1 MPSWSAYRR
10 FSIGVFF
17 FFCLSLSFT
26 DAGVAQPIFED
37 VTQKTL
43 VSSGARLIFSNSTAF
58 GDYDNDGWPDLFMTG
73 GSQVALLHNDG
84 NGRFADA
91 LGEVEAEISPQNKG
105 GGSIFGDYDNDGDL
119 DIYMTVGRFTP
130 GADRDVLLR
139 NDRGVFRDVGLE
151 AGLNQELASDN
162 AIWLDYDRDG
172 DLDLY
177 VANLYFGGRNKLY
190 RNQGDGTFADVTA
203 AAGLDVEMGP
213 GGGSNGGLAAGD
225 FDNDGWPDLY
235 VGVYQ
240 APNRLFLQDG
250 DGAFV
255 EATPGDIADV
265 GESFAVAAGDIDN
278 DGDLDLFQASGGGG
292 NEGFRSLMFLNLGGG
307 EFLDVTEGVGLNE
320 LAETSVLTASL
331 GDLDNDG
338 DLDLLTG
345 RPHFLF
351 LNRGDGAFED
361 HTDQS
366 GMPQEAIGGALGDYD
381 LDGFLDLVDGFGV
394 AFSGATLYRNKGNDH
409 HWLRVELVG
418 LESNRNGIGA
428 RLIAK
433 VGGQQQMRELLGG
446 WGFSQDELVVHFG
459 LGESRQVDK
468 LEIHWPSGR
477 VEVLENVPADQ
488 KIRVFE
494 GQGLYH
500 KVEAT
505 RWEAINLP
513 EAAVVGTAFDLDL
526 EVQPMLFAPEAQ
538 ITRVFADLSAFG
550 GLPEEPL
557 TAQDDGT
564 YDLQQRLEVVG
575 SNGLKTLPVFIEQST
590 FIGPYWVRLERTLMA
605 FPRNESLFGT
615 GPADPWQ
622 LGLDEGGVPEVEL
635 YQGTEAVALDSPV
648 EAVLRPEQSVPLFGY
663 QALRFRFHPGEARQL
678 PRPNDADASDIL
690 YVSQIQDDT
699 ESYGRS
705 EIFGM
710 RADGTRAV
718 NLSNDPW
725 EESLADSDGPSWS
738 PDGTRIAFTSRRGH
752 AVDIY
757 VMDADGSNPVNLT
770 QHPAFDSSPSWSP
783 DGARI
788 AFSSDRDL
796 PEPFSGNPDNPS
808 LFGRFAGNVLTD
820 ADIYVMDADG
830 AGVVRLTDAPG
841 LDHFAAWSP
850 DGSQIAFASNRDRE
864 PETGEP
870 NFEIYV
876 MDADGSNPVR
886 LTNAPGRD
894 ISPAWSP
901 DGQRIA
907 FSSERDG
914 GICDIYVMDADGS
927 NPVNLTH
934 YPSCDLAPSWS
945 PDGQRIAFCSWRGG
959 LQIVAMDP
967 DGSNQIQLTHG
978 PNAGWP
984 TWSPVAGSTHMH
996 FAVAINGGRII
1007 RLVVRD
1013 LADIGVDLERREWQ
1027 EVTIPLADFW
1037 LEKPIE
1043 EVRFLSNLAGAA
1055 YLYDIQLIAASPS
1068 PVTTVLEEHTAA
1080 PPQSFAL
1087 TQNYPNPFNS
1097 NTVIG
1102 FNLPRSQDVELTVYN
1117 LAGQKVVSLVNGYRQ
1132 AGSYTMH
1139 WDGRDEAGRALA
1151 SGVYLY
1157 RLQAGTRVETRKLL
1171 LLR

>member
-10 FSIGVFF
+10 FSIGTFF
-17 FFCLSLSFT
+17 FFCLGLPFT

-43 VSSGARLIFSNSTAF
+43 VPSGAQLISSNSPAF
-58 GDYDNDGWPDLFMTG
+58 GDYDNDGWPDLFMPLL
-73 GSQVALLHNDG
+73 LLHNDG

-91 LGEVEAEISPQNKG
+91 LGAIQAEISPQTKG

-119 DIYMTVGRFTP
+119 DLYMTVGRFTP

-139 NDRGVFRDVGLE
+139 NDRGTFRDVGLA
-151 AGLNQELASDN
+151 AGLDQELAADN

-172 DLDLY
+172 HLDLY
-177 VANLYFGGRNKLY
+177 VANLYFGGRNKLH

-292 NEGFRSLMFLNLGGG
+292 NEGFRSLMFLNLGDG

-345 RPHFLF
+345 QPHFLF

-361 HTDQS
+361 HTDRS

-394 AFSGATLYRNKGNDH
+394 AFSGATLYRNKGNDY

-418 LESNRNGIGA
+418 IESNRNGIGA
-428 RLIAK
+428 RLMAT
-433 VGGQQQMRELLGG
+433 VGDLQQMRELLGG
-446 WGFSQDELVVHFG
+446 WGFAQDELVVHFG
-459 LGESRQVDK
+459 LAENRQVDR
-468 LEIHWPSGR
+468 LEIHWPSGQ
-477 VEVLENVPADQ
+477 VDVLEEIPADQ

-513 EAAVVGTAFDLDL
+513 EAAVVGAAFDLDL
-526 EVQPMLFAPEAQ
+526 EVQPVPFAPEAQ
-538 ITRVFADLSAFG
+538 IIRVFADLSAFG
-550 GLPEEPL
+550 GSQEEPL
-557 TAQDDGT
+557 RVQDDGT
-564 YDLQQRLEVVG
+564 YGLHQRLEVVG
-575 SNGLKTLPVFIEQST
+575 PNGLKTLSVFIEQST
-590 FIGPYWVRLERTLMA
+590 FTGPHWARLERTLMA
-605 FPRNESLFGT
+605 FPRDEGIFGT

-622 LGLDEGGVPEVEL
+622 LGLDEGGAPEVEL
-635 YQGTEAVALDSPV
+635 YQGSEAVALDSPV
-648 EAVLRPEQSVPLFGY
+648 EAVLRPGQPVSIFGY

-678 PRPNDADASDIL
+678 PRPNDADVSDIL
-690 YVSQIQDDT
+690 YVSQVWDDT

-705 EIFGM
+705 EIFGI
-710 RADGTRAV
+710 RADGTRPV
-718 NLSNDPW
+718 NLSDDPW
-725 EESLADSDGPSWS
+725 EESLVDGDGPAWS
-738 PDGTRIAFTSRRGH
+738 PDGRRIAFASHRGE

-757 VMDADGSNPVNLT
+757 VMDVDGANPVNLT
-770 QHPAFDSSPSWSP
+770 RHPAFDSSPSWSP
-783 DGARI
+783 DGLRI
-788 AFSSDRDL
+788 AFTSDRDL
-796 PEPFSGNPDNPS
+796 PEPFSGDPDNPS
-808 LFGRFAGNVLTD
+808 LFGSAGRVLTD

-830 AGVVRLTDAPG
+830 SNVVRLTDAPG
-841 LDHFAAWSP
+841 LDQFSAWSP
-850 DGSQIAFASNRDRE
+850 DGARIAFTSSRNRNS
-864 PETGEP
+864 ETGEP
-870 NFEIYV
+870 DLDIYV
-876 MDADGSNPVR
+876 MDADGSNVVR
-886 LTNAPGRD
+886 LTDTPGRD
-894 ISPAWSP
+894 GFPAWSP
-901 DGQRIA
+901 AGDKIA
-907 FSSERDG
+907 FWSERDG
-914 GICDIYVMDADGS
+914 GNCEIYVMDADGS

-934 YPSCDLAPSWS
+934 HPSCDLTPSWS
-945 PDGQRIAFCSWRGG
+945 PDGKRIAFSSWRAG
-959 LQIVAMDP
+959 LQIFAMDA
-967 DGSNQIQLTHG
+967 DGSNPIQLTEG
-978 PNAGWP
+978 PRAGWP
-984 TWSPVAGSTHMH
+984 AWSPVAGSTHMH

-1027 EVTIPLADFW
+1027 EVTIPLADFR

-1043 EVRFLSNLAGAA
+1043 EVRFLSNLAGTA
-1055 YLYDIQLIAASPS
+1055 YLDDIQLIAVPPS
-1068 PVTTVLEEHTAA
+1068 STTAVLEEHTVVS
-1080 PPQSFAL
+1080 PQSFAL

-1097 NTVIG
+1097 NTLIG

-1117 LAGQKVVSLVNGYRQ
+1117 LTGQEVVSLVNGYRQ
-1132 AGSYTMH
+1132 AGSYAIH
-1139 WDGRDEAGRALA
+1139 WGGRDETGRALA